1 MEPVIT
7 FTPEFIALV
16 IGMSY
21 VWAAAYFPAMM
32 TTPLKLVFT
41 LADRLISSLI
51 RVFAVKKMVP
61 SRARR
66 TH

>member
-1 MEPVIT
+1 MEPIIT

-21 VWAAAYFPAMM
+21 VWAAAYFPSLI
-32 TTPLKLVFT
+32 TTPLKLVFN
-41 LADRLISSLI
+41 LADLVVSSFIS
-51 RVFAVKKMVP
+51 VFTVKKAAP
-61 SRARR
+61 ARARR

>member
-1 MEPVIT
+1 MQPIIT

-21 VWAAAYFPAMM
+21 VWAAAYLPWLI
-32 TTPLKLVFT
+32 TTPLKLVFN
-41 LADRLISSLI
+41 LADLVVTSFIS
-51 RVFAVKKMVP
+51 VFTVKKTAPV
-61 SRARR
+61 RARK